1 MCYTGKCPYESPD
14 GECTAHGIEN
24 PCEEAR
30 KKLDKNIGL
39 SFGRLTIIEKTNKK
53 TGNGGQFYKCKCECG
68 KIKDIGIRYLKRG
81 YTLSCGCLN
90 RENSLE
96 KVKKMKYFEGTQIE
110 VIKKNTI
117 KKNNK
122 TGVNGVYFDKRRN
135 KYVASIKIQRV
146 KHHLGSFTTLDEAK
160 KAREKAEEKY
170 FKPLIDKFNLE
181 LLEVKKEC

>member
-1 MCYTGKCPYESPD
+1 
-14 GECTAHGIEN
+14 
-24 PCEEAR
+24 
-30 KKLDKNIGL
+30 
-39 SFGRLTIIEKTNKK
+39 
-53 TGNGGQFYKCKCECG
+53 
-68 KIKDIGIRYLKRG
+68 
-81 YTLSCGCLN
+81 
-90 RENSLE
+90 
-96 KVKKMKYFEGTQIE
+96 MKYFEGTQIE